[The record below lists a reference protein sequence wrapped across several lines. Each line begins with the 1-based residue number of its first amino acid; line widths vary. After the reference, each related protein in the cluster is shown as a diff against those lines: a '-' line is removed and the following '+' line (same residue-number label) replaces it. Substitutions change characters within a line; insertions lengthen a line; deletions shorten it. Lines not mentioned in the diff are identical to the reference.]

1 MTYNVKVEPVPYS
14 HEYRS
19 RLVITDSAGEREYW
33 DGGEPE
39 DNSFGR
45 DWSWIANELRSAYEQ
60 GKRASLGTKTDNYN
74 DGTI

>member
-1 MTYNVKVEPVPYS
+1 MIYSVKVEPIPYS

-19 RLVITDSAGEREYW
+19 RLVITDTSGEREYW

-45 DWSWIANELRSAYEQ
+45 DWKWIEGELRNAYEQ
-60 GKRASLGTKTDNYN
+60 GKRAGEDL
-74 DGTI
+74 